1 MRVVYLPSADADL
14 VEIHTYIF
22 ERAGDAADRQIDR
35 IRHELERLR
44 AHPLSAPSR
53 PEIAASARGLTIGS
67 YTALH
72 RVAEDRVEIVRVVH
86 AARDMRTFAADFGE
100 P

>member
-14 VEIHTYIF
+14 
-22 ERAGDAADRQIDR
+22 
-35 IRHELERLR
+35 
-44 AHPLSAPSR
+44 
-53 PEIAASARGLTIGS
+53 
-67 YTALH
+67 
-72 RVAEDRVEIVRVVH
+72 VEIVRVVH